1 MTTARCFAQNMNASA
16 QSACAPSV
24 CPGNNNSII
33 IILDAALLASI
44 FAALVSSLLLGE
56 KIVHTDR
63 IATHRTASVPA

>member
-1 MTTARCFAQNMNASA
+1 MMMTRSFAQNMNASA
-16 QSACAPSV
+16 QSACAPSF
-24 CPGNNNSII
+24 CAENNSIM

-56 KIVHTDR
+56 KKVHTDR

>member
-1 MTTARCFAQNMNASA
+1 MMMTRSFAQNMNASA
-16 QSACAPSV
+16 QSACAPSF
-24 CPGNNNSII
+24 CAENNSI

-56 KIVHTDR
+56 QKVHTDR